1 MSEANDEGHKN
12 MPWFVYIIECNDN
25 KLYTGIT
32 NDLKRRIQEHNGGY
46 GCKYTLL
53 RKPVRLVYSEE
64 IECKSSALKR
74 EAEIKGFSRLK
85 KLALI
90 AGSCP
95 SALRP
100 QD

>member
-1 MSEANDEGHKN
+1 MTKDNEKTF
-12 MPWFVYIIECNDN
+12 WYVYIIECRDK

-32 NDLKRRIQEHNGGY
+32 NNLDRRIKEHNGGY

-53 RKPVRLVYSEE
+53 RRPVNLLYKEE
-64 IECKSSALKR
+64 AVSKISALKR

-90 AGSCP
+90 KKGCP
-95 SALRP
+95 SA
-100 QD
+100 